1 MELLDD
7 AALVADGN
15 PGAPLPV
22 QAFGKDGDLPIDLEL
37 SLVVQSAQMAKNFI
51 GNRQW
56 TLLYRDADLAISI
69 AASYGNL
76 REYVRP
82 CP

>member
-1 MELLDD
+1 MSDSILEEG
-7 AALVADGN
+7 VVSDGN

-56 TLLYRDADLAISI
+56 QLLYRDADLLFQSP
-69 AASYGNL
+69 
-76 REYVRP
+76 RP
-82 CP
+82 MEVY